1 MRLEQLEY
9 FIEVVKCQSINKA
22 AKNLFISQP
31 NLSQSIGNLEKEIG
45 SLLLKR
51 SRQGVALTL
60 EGMEVYNDALKI
72 LDIVGESLSS
82 WQKTAQENL
91 RLKGK
96 VDIMSIPGA
105 MTLLSNY
112 VLLDLKKSCPNIDI
126 SIFEEAMVDTIFPL
140 ISSRATIGIGSYEIP
155 LEDKFL
161 RSIPDEWVIEPL
173 MVEELTVLISKRH
186 DFSKKEYLTSE
197 DLKQLHLAYYDHLD
211 RPCESDPF
219 YVSYFKKDSFSRL
232 NRKESILQL
241 VAENGAVAVYPPKI
255 TQLDIYRTSGQI
267 KALPVDSDLEFPE
280 IMHYLAYKREH
291 TPVEEKV
298 IAFIRYCFN
307 TYINTNDMEG

>member
-9 FIEVVKCQSINKA
+9 FIEVVQCQSINKA

-31 NLSQSIGNLEKEIG
+31 NLSQSIANLEKEIG
-45 SLLLKR
+45 SILLKR
-51 SRQGVALTL
+51 SRQGVVPTL
-60 EGMEVYNDALKI
+60 EGMTVYGDALKI
-72 LDIVGESLSS
+72 LDIVGESLEKWREVAIES
-82 WQKTAQENL
+82 QGLQGNIA
-91 RLKGK
+91 
-96 VDIMSIPGA
+96 IMSIPGA

-126 SIFEEAMVDTIFPL
+126 AIFEEALVDTLIPL
-140 ISSRATIGIGSYEIP
+140 ISSRATIGVGSYELP

-161 RSIPDEWVIEPL
+161 ACKPDEWIIEPL
-173 MVEELTVLISKRH
+173 LVEELSVLISKRH
-186 DFSKKEYLTSE
+186 PFSKKEYLTAE
-197 DLKQLHLAYYDHLD
+197 DLSQLHLAYYDHID

-219 YVSYFKKDSFSRL
+219 YVTYFKTGSFSRL

-267 KALPVDSDLEFPE
+267 RAVPLDSDLNFPE
-280 IMHYLAYKREH
+280 IMHYLAYRKDFSEA
-291 TPVEEKV
+291 EKKV
-298 IAFIRYCFN
+298 IEFIRYCFN
-307 TYINTNDMEG
+307 MYISEDK